1 MFQVSAEVYEVIS
14 LAARYFFALFIAFLA
29 LRGLS
34 QTLAERREEQEQLR
48 HLPGAGTV
56 GELVV
61 VSGGQHLDAETWFP
75 VPREGVLGSLRTCD
89 LAVEARGVAGHHLD
103 FCWKDGVG
111 LLLKP
116 RRGCQVFVNDQ
127 PLDESSAP
135 ETVPLTHGAI
145 LRIGEASLRFLVFA
159 ALDPTGGR
167 FTAPAAEQ
175 SLAAVPPSPPGTVPV
190 QAYISE
196 EGSALP
202 PVYPSLPEAMPPPIV
217 IPAREHASDPAP
229 QEALPSPWDAGD
241 DREAIPGSMTSD
253 NPAQPLYSPSFAA
266 QAGSVFEPSSGNGP
280 EEQTT
285 ASTAP
290 PVSNAPRRRRSIASS
305 EVPADSPYRRPGRPD
320 SPSAPVSSPA
330 SIPGREDSDA
340 PSAERGEYRRSS
352 AHPSRR
358 ADRWKEDWSE

>member
-14 LAARYFFALFIAFLA
+14 LAARYFFALFVAFLA
-29 LRGLS
+29 LRGLT
-34 QTLAERREEQEQLR
+34 QTLAERGEEREQLR
-48 HLPGAGTV
+48 RLPGAGTV

-89 LAVEARGVAGHHLD
+89 LTVEARGVAGHHLD

-127 PLDESSAP
+127 PLEGNGA
-135 ETVPLTHGAI
+135 EAVPLTHGAV
-145 LRIGEASLRFLVFA
+145 LRIGEVSLRFLVFA

-167 FTAPAAEQ
+167 FAAFPTAEPG
-175 SLAAVPPSPPGTVPV
+175 LAAVPPSPPGTVPV

-202 PVYPSLPEAMPPPIV
+202 PVYSSLPEAVPPPIV
-217 IPAREHASDPAP
+217 IPAQDNTVEPP
-229 QEALPSPWDAGD
+229 LPEVLPSGNP
-241 DREAIPGSMTSD
+241 SMPLFDPSFG
-253 NPAQPLYSPSFAA
+253 AQASSVPESPSAI
-266 QAGSVFEPSSGNGP
+266 VP
-280 EEQTT
+280 EEQV
-285 ASTAP
+285 
-290 PVSNAPRRRRSIASS
+290 PVSGASGVPTVSQASRRRRSIASS
-305 EVPADSPYRRPGRPD
+305 EVPADSPYRRPDRAD
-320 SPSAPVSSPA
+320 SSSSPVSSP
-330 SIPGREDSDA
+330 GRDDSGAHSPEHGD
-340 PSAERGEYRRSS
+340 PPRSS
-352 AHPSRR
+352 TRPSRR